1 MPGRDETAV
10 PIMQRLALNLTLT
23 PRSCAAI
30 QKTVAAAGLGGD
42 GGGLRIAAR
51 HRRKGTEYRF
61 AVEAQPAE
69 TDYVV
74 ERQGAR
80 VYVDPFSAQDVDGG
94 TIDYVPA
101 GENHVFTLTPPRS
114 SARAPKLV
122 A

>member
-1 MPGRDETAV
+1 
-10 PIMQRLALNLTLT
+10 MQRLALSLTLT
-23 PRSCAAI
+23 PRSCTAI
-30 QKTVAAAGLGGD
+30 QRAVAAAG
-42 GGGLRIAAR
+42 IAAR

-74 ERQGAR
+74 EQHGAR

-101 GENHVFTLTPPRS
+101 GEEHVFTLTPPRL

>member
-1 MPGRDETAV
+1 M
-10 PIMQRLALNLTLT
+10 PIMQQLALSLTLT

-30 QKTVAAAGLGGD
+30 QKTVAAAGMGGD

-74 ERQGAR
+74 EQHGAR
-80 VYVDPFSAQDVDGG
+80 VYVDPFSAQDVSGG

-101 GENHVFTLTPPRS
+101 GDEHVFTLTPPRS

>member
-1 MPGRDETAV
+1 M
-10 PIMQRLALNLTLT
+10 PIMQRLALSLTLT

-30 QKTVAAAGLGGD
+30 QKTVAAAGMGAE

-51 HRRKGTEYRF
+51 HRRKRMEYLF

-74 ERQGAR
+74 ERHGAR

-101 GENHVFTLTPPRS
+101 GEEHVFILTPPRS
-114 SARAPKLV
+114 SARAPRLV

>member
-1 MPGRDETAV
+1 M
-10 PIMQRLALNLTLT
+10 PIMQRLALSLTLT

-42 GGGLRIAAR
+42 GGGLRIAVR
-51 HRRKGTEYRF
+51 HRRKGGGTQYRF

-101 GENHVFTLTPPRS
+101 GENHMFTLTPPRS

>member
-1 MPGRDETAV
+1 M
-10 PIMQRLALNLTLT
+10 PIMQRLGLSLTLT

-30 QKTVAAAGLGGD
+30 QKTVAAAGLGAD

-51 HRRKGTEYRF
+51 HRTKGTEYRF
-61 AVEAQPAE
+61 AVEAQPTE

-74 ERQGAR
+74 ERHGAR

-101 GENHVFTLTPPRS
+101 GEDHVFTLTPPRS

>member
-1 MPGRDETAV
+1 MTGIFDLPKTAAV
-10 PIMQRLALNLTLT
+10 ENDP
-23 PRSCAAI
+23 
-30 QKTVAAAGLGGD
+30 
-42 GGGLRIAAR
+42 
-51 HRRKGTEYRF
+51 F

-101 GENHVFTLTPPRS
+101 GESHVFTLTPPRS

>member
-1 MPGRDETAV
+1 M
-10 PIMQRLALNLTLT
+10 PIMQRLALSLTLT
-23 PRSCAAI
+23 PRSCTAI
-30 QKTVAAAGLGGD
+30 QRAVAAAGMGGD

-74 ERQGAR
+74 EQHGAR

-101 GENHVFTLTPPRS
+101 GEEHVFTLTPPRL